1 MSVTN
6 ENVSGH
12 GQGGAAKTFERGS
25 LCITLLS
32 GPNDPETSLLI
43 CLTPSITGV
52 YWPPLHGKMAC
63 SRTPQNRY
71 FMVKNFNLKLF
82 EREVTLEII

>member
-52 YWPPLHGKMAC
+52 YWPPLHGKMGHRAHVCTPTEC
-63 SRTPQNRY
+63 SVSALPP
-71 FMVKNFNLKLF
+71 L
-82 EREVTLEII
+82 EVNSGGN